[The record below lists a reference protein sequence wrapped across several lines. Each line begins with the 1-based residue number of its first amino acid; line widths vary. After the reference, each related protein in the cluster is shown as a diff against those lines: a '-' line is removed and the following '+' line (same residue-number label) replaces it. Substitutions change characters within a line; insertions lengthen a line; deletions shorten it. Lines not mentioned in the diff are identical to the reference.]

1 MVPIRIVV
9 AVLALG
15 SAYAAAQETTA
26 VARSIAAGC
35 AACHG
40 TNGVSVSRVPSL
52 AGAPRADIVAKMQD
66 FKSGKR
72 QGTVMP
78 QLAKGYSDEQIDLA
92 ATWFAAQPAPAR

>member
-1 MVPIRIVV
+1 MTFARIAAV
-9 AVLALG
+9 AVALW
-15 SAYAAAQETTA
+15 SACAAAQGTEV

-40 TNGVSVSRVPSL
+40 TNGVSLSQVPSL

-66 FKSGKR
+66 FKKGTR

-78 QLAKGYSDEQIDLA
+78 QLAKGYTDEQIDLA
-92 ATWFAAQPAPAR
+92 AAWFANQRPSAR